1 MKKRIYIL
9 SAVLLAVLVVLY
21 AQNLDALS
29 VKPDD
34 VRIEQRNDGGYHLF
48 IKAKPGIGSVL
59 LTETTRDPALKE
71 ANYTY
76 RAETWNPING
86 DEKRILDGKMLGPE
100 SKLYSLID
108 STPEPDAQFGMAFH
122 IFIPWVVI
130 WGYSWSRNGKTYIT
144 DGTFINI
151 RAFAKPY
158 ADYSGA
164 FKDNPYLI
172 AVTQRPFE
180 RPATV
185 SQANPEPAV
194 ENQQREAP
202 PKDIFMDETVKAFE
216 NIADAT
222 KGKTDYSY
230 GKSDIVDV
238 LAQILDSLSGETL
251 DLVIC
256 LDATDSMADDI
267 DAIKDKLPAMVKQ
280 KIGKF
285 KSFRLGLVLYKD
297 YFEDFVVKKY
307 DFTKNIDQFTLWVT
321 GVRVQGGRDIP
332 EAVYEALYTALSEFS
347 WQAET
352 KSIILIGDAPPHPI
366 PRGKIDRA
374 MTEALA
380 KQLGVSIS
388 TIILP
393 H

>member
-1 MKKRIYIL
+1 MKNRIYGL
-9 SAVLLAVLVVLY
+9 SAVLLAVVALY

-29 VKPDD
+29 IKPED
-34 VRIEQRNDGGYHLF
+34 VRIEQRSDGGYHLF
-48 IKAKPGIGSVL
+48 IRAKPGIGSVL

-86 DEKRILDGKMLGPE
+86 DEKRILDGKVLGRE
-100 SKLYSLID
+100 SNLYSLVD
-108 STPEPDAQFGMAFH
+108 STLEPDSQFGMAFH

-130 WGYSWSRNGKTYIT
+130 WGYSWSRNGKTYIA

-180 RPATV
+180 RPAEPPKTV
-185 SQANPEPAV
+185 MEQPAQK
-194 ENQQREAP
+194 QQREAP
-202 PKDIFMDETVKAFE
+202 PKDIFMDETVRAFE
-216 NIADAT
+216 NIANASN
-222 KGKTDYSY
+222 GKTDCSY

-238 LAQILDSLSGETL
+238 LAHILDSLSGDTL

-267 DAIKDKLPAMVKQ
+267 DAIKDKLPTMVKQ
-280 KIGKF
+280 KISKF
-285 KSFRLGLVLYKD
+285 KAFRLGLVLYKD

-307 DFTKNIDQFTLWVT
+307 DFTKNVDQFTLWVT

-332 EAVYEALYTALSEFS
+332 EAVYEALFTALSEFS

-352 KSIILIGDAPPHPI
+352 RCIILIGDAPPHPI

-380 KQLGVSIS
+380 IKLGISIS
-388 TIILP
+388 TIVLP

>member
-1 MKKRIYIL
+1 MV
-9 SAVLLAVLVVLY
+9 SLAVLVLY
-21 AQNLDALS
+21 AQNFDVLS
-29 VKPDD
+29 IKPDD

-48 IKAKPGIGSVL
+48 IRAKPGIGSVL

-76 RAETWNPING
+76 RAETWNPVNG
-86 DEKRILDGKMLGPE
+86 DEKRILDGKLLGPE
-100 SKLYSLID
+100 SKLYSLVD
-108 STPEPDAQFGMAFH
+108 STPEPDPQFGMAFH

-130 WGYSWSRNGKTYIT
+130 WGYSWSRNGKTYIA

-180 RPATV
+180 RPVEQRAAEQRIAEQ
-185 SQANPEPAV
+185 SQTASEQPE
-194 ENQQREAP
+194 QKQLRKAP
-202 PKDIFMDETVKAFE
+202 PKDIFIDETVKAFT

-222 KGKTDYSY
+222 RGKTDYSY
-230 GKSDIVDV
+230 GKSDIIDV
-238 LAQILDSLSGETL
+238 LAEILDSLNGETL

-267 DAIKDKLPAMVKQ
+267 DAIKDKLPAMIKQ
-280 KIGKF
+280 KITKF

-307 DFTKNIDQFTLWVT
+307 DFTKNVEQFTLWVT

-347 WQAET
+347 WQAAT

-380 KQLGVSIS
+380 LKLGVSIN

>member
-1 MKKRIYIL
+1 MKKRLYVL
-9 SAVLLAVLVVLY
+9 SAVLLAVLILY
-21 AQNLDALS
+21 AQNLDLLS

-48 IKAKPGIGSVL
+48 IRAKPGIGSVL

-86 DEKRILDGKMLGPE
+86 NEKRILDGKVLGPE
-100 SKLYSLID
+100 SKLYSLVD
-108 STPEPDAQFGMAFH
+108 STPEPDPQFGMAFH

-172 AVTQRPFE
+172 AVTQQPFE
-180 RPATV
+180 RPAEQPKTV
-185 SQANPEPAV
+185 SEQPA
-194 ENQQREAP
+194 QQREAP
-202 PKDIFMDETVKAFE
+202 PKEIFMDETVKAFE

-280 KIGKF
+280 KITKF

-307 DFTKNIDQFTLWVT
+307 DFTKNADQFTQWVT
-321 GVRVQGGRDIP
+321 SVRVQGGRDIP

-352 KSIILIGDAPPHPI
+352 KCIILIGDAPPHPI

-374 MTEALA
+374 MTETLAL
-380 KQLGVSIS
+380 KLGVSIN

>member
-1 MKKRIYIL
+1 M
-9 SAVLLAVLVVLY
+9 LAAS
-21 AQNLDALS
+21 AQNLDAL
-29 VKPDD
+29 KIMPDD

-48 IKAKPGIGSVL
+48 IKAKPGIASVL
-59 LTETTRDPALKE
+59 LTETTRDPALQE

-86 DEKRILDGKMLGPE
+86 DEKRMLDGKMLGPE
-100 SKLYSLID
+100 TQLYSLVD
-108 STPEPDAQFGMAFH
+108 STPEPDAQFGSAFH

-130 WGYSWSRNGKTYIT
+130 WGYSWSRNGKTFIT

-151 RAFAKPY
+151 RAFVKPY
-158 ADYSGA
+158 ADYTGA
-164 FKDNPYLI
+164 FRDNPYLI

-180 RPATV
+180 RPAFAQPPAQTPA
-185 SQANPEPAV
+185 QTPAQPAKREP
-194 ENQQREAP
+194 P
-202 PKDIFMDETVKAFE
+202 PKELFMDETVKAFE
-216 NIADAT
+216 NIAKT
-222 KGKTDYSY
+222 TNGITDYSY
-230 GKSDIVDV
+230 GKADIIDV
-238 LAQILDSLSGETL
+238 LARILDGLGGETL

-267 DAIKDKLPAMVKQ
+267 DAIKEELPAMIKQ
-280 KIGKF
+280 KVGKF
-285 KSFRLGLVLYKD
+285 TSFRLGLVLYKD

-307 DFTKNIDQFTLWVT
+307 DFTNNANQFTLWVT
-321 GVRVQGGRDIP
+321 SVHVQGGRDIP

-347 WQAET
+347 WQAED
-352 KSIILIGDAPPHPI
+352 KCIILIGDAPPHPI

-374 MTEALA
+374 MMEALA
-380 KQLGVSIS
+380 QKLGVSVN